1 MSELSELP
9 VPAPGEVAE
18 KLQGEGRLLS
28 LQHL

>member
-18 KLQGEGRLLS
+18 LQGEGRLLS